1 MTFEFLTAARILF
14 GPGTFARADSII
26 HSLGDRPFVVT
37 GKTMERYRP
46 LLDGLDERG
55 LDFGHGVVTHE
66 PTTTL
71 IRSLVEEVRLLRCDV
86 IVGFGGGSVLDAA
99 KAVAGLAPN
108 PGEVLDYL
116 EVVGRGL
123 PLEAPA
129 LPCVA
134 IPTTAGT
141 GAEVTKN
148 AVLGSPA
155 DQVKVSLRSPS
166 LLPRVAVVD
175 PELTYSTTR
184 TVTAYSGLDALTQ
197 VIEPYV
203 SSRHNPLVD
212 SLCRQAIGLGG
223 RALPAAVEDGSDLRA
238 REDMSLVSLTGGIA
252 LTNAGLGAVH
262 GFAGPLGGMTGAPHG
277 AICACLL
284 APVFAANIRALEM
297 RGDPAGM
304 LSRFDEVGGLLTG
317 DSSASRKEAV
327 EWLWACRHLLGIPP
341 LQELGLDAERF
352 PEAIEKA
359 RRASS
364 MKANPVVL
372 EPEEL
377 LTVLTEA
384 SQPR

>member
-14 GPGTFARADSII
+14 GPGTFARAASII
-26 HSLGDRPFVVT
+26 NSLGDRPFVVT
-37 GKTMERYRP
+37 GKTMERYQP
-46 LLDGLDERG
+46 LLDDLDERG
-55 LDFGHGVVTHE
+55 LDFGHGVVTRE
-66 PTTTL
+66 PTITL
-71 IRSLVEEVRLLRCDV
+71 VHSLVEEVRQLGCDV
-86 IVGFGGGSVLDAA
+86 IVGFGGGSVLDTA
-99 KAVAGLAPN
+99 KAIAGLTPN

-155 DQVKVSLRSPS
+155 DQVKVSLRSPF
-166 LLPRVAVVD
+166 LLPSVAIVD
-175 PELTYSTTR
+175 PELTHSMTR

-197 VIEPYV
+197 VIEPFL

-212 SLCRQAIGLGG
+212 SLCRHAIGLGG
-223 RALPAAVEDGSDLRA
+223 RALKTAVADGSDPQA

-284 APVFAANIRALEM
+284 APVFAANILALE
-297 RGDPAGM
+297 RVGDPAGT
-304 LSRFDEVGGLLTG
+304 LVRFDEVGRLLTG
-317 DSSASRKEAV
+317 DSSASLREAV
-327 EWLWACRHLLGIPP
+327 EWLWECRGSLEIPI
-341 LQELGLDAERF
+341 LQELGLEPDRF

-377 LTVLTEA
+377 MTVLVEA
-384 SQPR
+384 SKPR